1 MPVIRTR
8 RPGTEGPTSL
18 LLAARSAAAGGG
30 PLGRGPRG
38 RQALLDRVE
47 PPPDRAEFG
56 PQLAQVVRRGGP
68 ALVDRIPDALPDG
81 SGAGLRAAHD
91 LVDGVLRAGA
101 GRLSR
106 LPRRLK
112 RALDRLPDGVG

>member
-47 PPPDRAEFG
+47 PPPDRAGVG
-56 PQLAQVVRRGGP
+56 PQLAQGVRRGGAGPPRHTPGAPPHGPRPRPPPPPPLP
-68 ALVDRIPDALPDG
+68 AARP
-81 SGAGLRAAHD
+81 RA
-91 LVDGVLRAGA
+91 
-101 GRLSR
+101 
-106 LPRRLK
+106 
-112 RALDRLPDGVG
+112 

>member
-18 LLAARSAAAGGG
+18 LLAARSAAPGGG

-56 PQLAQVVRRGGP
+56 PQLAQVVRRGGGGP
-68 ALVDRIPDALPDG
+68 RGPSPGARPD
-81 SGAGLRAAHD
+81 
-91 LVDGVLRAGA
+91 RAGA
-101 GRLSR
+101 GPRAPPDLGGGGPRPGARPPRRAPRRPQPPARR
-106 LPRRLK
+106 LP
-112 RALDRLPDGVG
+112 G